1 MNLSPLVSEYAN
13 TSRQF
18 LIQRLLCKIKNA
30 PSSNELWNPTLYKLS
45 SSKGFSGGSGIKN
58 PPANTGDPGSVHGWE
73 DPLEMERAIHFSILT
88 WEIPW
93 TGSLS
98 GYSPWGGHKNQL
110 PNNKLQYTQHSCL
123 LTLFT
128 QEGWGSYKG
137 KPLLIARGCTLR
149 LFFPHTLSPRILKSL
164 ESHLYFYILRK
175 RGYLICF
182 RSRMQLVCDQ
192 SSMGPKGG
200 DGHFPSLCSS
210 HLNFELSSTETQ
222 PGHQNL
228 TS

>member
-1 MNLSPLVSEYAN
+1 MVRLKSQTKQAHLCGSQTPKMNLSPLVSEYAN

-58 PPANTGDPGSVHGWE
+58 PPANAGDPGSVHGWE

-149 LFFPHTLSPRILKSL
+149 LFFPHTLSPRILK
-164 ESHLYFYILRK
+164 
-175 RGYLICF
+175 
-182 RSRMQLVCDQ
+182 V
-192 SSMGPKGG
+192 
-200 DGHFPSLCSS
+200 
-210 HLNFELSSTETQ
+210 
-222 PGHQNL
+222 
-228 TS
+228 